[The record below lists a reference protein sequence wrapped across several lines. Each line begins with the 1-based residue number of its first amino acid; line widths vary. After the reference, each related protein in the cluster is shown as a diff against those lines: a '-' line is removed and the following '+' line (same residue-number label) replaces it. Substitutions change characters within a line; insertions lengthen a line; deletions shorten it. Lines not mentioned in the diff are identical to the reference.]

1 MSSAV
6 ELPDYVTDERLGE
19 LIDRGLKEDV
29 GSGDVTT
36 IATVSPETRAQASF
50 MVKQDGILAGR
61 YVAERVLERI
71 DPEVTFEWTRA
82 DGQAIYR
89 GTSIGSMRGRA
100 HSILSAERLMLNIM
114 QRMSGIA
121 TTTRRFVDAVRGY
134 RVRIL
139 DTRKTAPGLRVLD
152 KWAVRLG
159 GGENHRMGLF
169 DMILIKDNHIAG
181 AGGMRE
187 AIDAAAGYASDKDLR
202 IEVEARTL
210 DEVRVVVDD
219 GRADTILLDNM
230 VVMGPGRK
238 PDVSMLRDAV
248 ELVDGRLKT
257 EASGNVTLETVGAIA
272 ATGVDFISCGVLTH
286 SVAALDISLQMRLH
300 EEHFG

>member
-1 MSSAV
+1 M
-6 ELPDYVTDERLGE
+6 ELPFYFTNERLDE
-19 LIDRGLKEDV
+19 LIDRALEEDV

-36 IATVSPETRAQASF
+36 IATVRPETRAHASF
-50 MVKQDGILAGR
+50 MAKQDGILAGR

-71 DPEVTFEWTRA
+71 DPEVAFSWTRA
-82 DGQAIYR
+82 DGQAIFR
-89 GTSIGSMRGRA
+89 GTSIGSMSGRA
-100 HSILSAERLMLNIM
+100 RSILAAERLVLNIM

-121 TTTRRFVDAVRGY
+121 TATSRFVDAVRGR

-159 GGENHRMGLF
+159 GGENHRIGLF
-169 DMILIKDNHIAG
+169 DMILIKDNHIAA
-181 AGGMRE
+181 AGGLRE
-187 AIDAAAGYASDKDLR
+187 AIDAAADYALEKDLR

-210 DEVRVVVDD
+210 DDVRVVVDD
-219 GRADTILLDNM
+219 GRVDMILLDNM
-230 VVMGPGRK
+230 VVVGPGRK

-248 ELVDGRLKT
+248 ALVDGRLTT

-286 SVAALDISLQMRLH
+286 SVSALDISLQLHLH
-300 EEHFG
+300 EEHP